1 MPHRDLA
8 HASLPSL
15 PARFSVWMAALA
27 AFLVATV
34 APSARGEVVVNAIE
48 TGGDV
53 VIFGEG
59 SLNLGRGHL
68 PPKSTAI
75 LGESARLPATSWS
88 GPLRVPQACF
98 VTPTR

>member
-1 MPHRDLA
+1 MRTGI
-8 HASLPSL
+8 SLTPL
-15 PARFSVWMAALA
+15 FARYLHVAQYGLAALA

-48 TGGDV
+48 AGGDV

-59 SLNLGRGHL
+59 SLNLGAWT
-68 PPKSTAI
+68 PPAEI
-75 LGESARLPATSWS
+75 DGEGESARLPATSWS